1 MRRGIKTFAIFER
14 PIVTAAIFADGTTI
28 DDAALLNRLTVRR
41 CNMLPAVETDLEMLS
56 DAGGR
61 NVPPRQWIEQF
72 RTLADSVS
80 HWYLPPEQQVG
91 RSLYPSTIG
100 KLMNL
105 PEELGGSPLPPTI
118 FVAQETAALNVQRVT
133 LSGSQ
138 SNLADTAR

>member
-14 PIVTAAIFADGTTI
+14 PILAAGMFADGTTI
-28 DDAALLNRLTVRR
+28 GDTALLNRLTLRR

-56 DAGGR
+56 DAGGH
-61 NVPPRQWIEQF
+61 NAPPRQLIEQF

-80 HWYLPPEQQVG
+80 HWYLPPEVQLG
-91 RSLYPSTIG
+91 RSLYHSIM
-100 KLMNL
+100 KL
-105 PEELGGSPLPPTI
+105 PEELAGSPLPPTI
-118 FVAQETAALNVQRVT
+118 FVAQETAALNRQRLM